1 MRRKLLT
8 CAISLALFGTAN
20 AQKIEYDEADG
31 DFRTIMT
38 SNKSI
43 YSNLEYGA
51 KMSMKVSINKADTT
65 YYICFEFKENG
76 RKSGKVKGV
85 RLNLAGGSAIN
96 LSANSDMQAAEKGIV
111 VDEPKEEKPK
121 MGMPPGGMPRGGFG
135 GGFGGFGGPRPHVD
149 RPEDQ
154 IVSIPVSPE
163 TINQIEKANIK
174 VFQIITTQGILEH
187 KLETNQLSP
196 TLTKMFGKI
205 QKQLETQ
212 PKK

>member
-8 CAISLALFGTAN
+8 LALYLCLCGYAK

-38 SNKSI
+38 STKSI

-51 KMSMKVSINKADTT
+51 KMSMKVSINGSDTT
-65 YYICFEFKENG
+65 YYICFELKENG
-76 RKSGKVKGV
+76 RKSGKVKGIT
-85 RLNLAGGSAIN
+85 LNLAGGTTIN
-96 LSANSDMQAAEKGIV
+96 LSANSDRQAAEKGIV
-111 VDEPKEEKPK
+111 VEEPKEEKPK
-121 MGMPPGGMPRGGFG
+121 MGMPPGGFGGGF

-154 IVSIPVSPE
+154 IVSVPVTLE
-163 TINQIEKANIK
+163 TMDQITKANIK
-174 VFQIITTQGILEH
+174 VFRIVTTQGYIEH
-187 KLETNQLSP
+187 KLETNLISP
-196 TLTKMFGKI
+196 TLTKMLGKI
-205 QKQLETQ
+205 SKQLESQ